1 MDQLKFN
8 EICRDAS
15 LALRLPDVDALAR
28 GATVL
33 VDSVVMEM
41 AESRHEGRIDAYL
54 FVELGVP
61 AEDRR
66 AEVYQSL
73 LGLQLLLVGA
83 VEGMFVYD
91 AVNDRVMFAARMP
104 FWREIDGK
112 GLGAILRAMAAQAT
126 AWRSTLLAGKLDEA
140 LDPRLVSVQLGFGRL
155 V

>member
-1 MDQLKFN
+1 MNQAQFE

-15 LALRLPDVDALAR
+15 LCLHLPDTTALAR
-28 GATVL
+28 GDAVA
-33 VDSVVMEM
+33 VDGILMEM
-41 AESRHEGRIDAYL
+41 AESRRGDAVDGYL
-54 FVELGVP
+54 FVEVGVP

-91 AVNDRVMFAARMP
+91 AVNDRILFAARMP
-104 FWREIDGK
+104 FWKDIDGQQ
-112 GLGAILRAMAAQAT
+112 LAAVLTALAAQAT
-126 AWRSTLLAGKLDEA
+126 TWRRSLLAGKLDEA
-140 LDPRLVSVQLGFGRL
+140 MDPRRAVEHLGLGRL